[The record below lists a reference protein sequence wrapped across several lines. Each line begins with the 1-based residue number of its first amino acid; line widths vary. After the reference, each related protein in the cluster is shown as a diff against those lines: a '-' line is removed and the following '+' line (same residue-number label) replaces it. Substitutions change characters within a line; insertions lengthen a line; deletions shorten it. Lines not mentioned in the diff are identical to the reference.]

1 MANKSGWNTGY
12 SRVTEKETSSR
23 FSEEDIELAQQVQEK
38 YGVPVSVTLGQYAL
52 ESNYGK
58 NPVNT
63 HNYFSVKKNGKYR
76 TYSSKEESFDAF
88 GKLLSSKRYTSKT
101 SGATNVKDYLQGVK
115 DGGYA
120 TDPNYVSK
128 VMSVIDSNNLEKY
141 DSMPDTW
148 SKSTKS
154 YTSVGTVTS
163 NSNSVGLK
171 WWGDVVRVVIILL
184 ILAVGVIL
192 LATSVGGSFHAPDVS
207 KIVKG
212 GK

>member
-58 NPVNT
+58 NPVNI

-76 TYSSKEESFDAF
+76 TYSSKEESFDSF

-101 SGATNVKDYLQGVK
+101 SGATNVKEYLQGVK

-148 SKSTKS
+148 SRSTKS

-163 NSNSVGLK
+163 NSDNVGLK

-192 LATSVGGSFHAPDVS
+192 LATSVGGSFHSPDVP
-207 KIVKG
+207 KTVKG

>member
-1 MANKSGWNTGY
+1 M
-12 SRVTEKETSSR
+12 SS
-23 FSEEDIELAQQVQEK
+23 
-38 YGVPVSVTLGQYAL
+38 
-52 ESNYGK
+52 N
-58 NPVNT
+58 
-63 HNYFSVKKNGKYR
+63 
-76 TYSSKEESFDAF
+76 
-88 GKLLSSKRYTSKT
+88 RYTSKT
-101 SGATNVKDYLQGVK
+101 SGATNVKEYLQGVK

-128 VMSVIDSNNLEKY
+128 VMRVIDSNNLEKY
-141 DSMPDTW
+141 DSMSDTW
-148 SKSTKS
+148 SRSTKS

-163 NSNSVGLK
+163 NSDSVGLK